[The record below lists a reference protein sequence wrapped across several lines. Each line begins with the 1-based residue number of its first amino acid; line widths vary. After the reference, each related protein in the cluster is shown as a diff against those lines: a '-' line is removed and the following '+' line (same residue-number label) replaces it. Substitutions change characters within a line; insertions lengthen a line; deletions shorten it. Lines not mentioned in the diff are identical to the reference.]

1 MRPPL
6 RLAGLRSAC
15 LPLVSA
21 LSVLPIAP
29 AARAQEPAAAPFEL
43 SAVEHVLVDDVH
55 PGPGGEPVVDV
66 YFRALTRY
74 RLPVEHLRPV
84 DVKVWQDGVEV
95 PAGSILSLRRIEEAG
110 LGIAAVIALDRSRT
124 MLGDPFERARAQAA
138 AFLAELAPP
147 DRAAIVAF
155 AGESEVVAGFD
166 VPLEEVRARLAALE
180 PDRTSMSTVVFDGIY
195 EAADLLRRSLSR
207 PRRGFAVV
215 FSDGRDGSSRHSL
228 EEILALAGGH
238 PAQPRIPIF
247 TIGYEGRG
255 ADGLDALRR
264 IAAASSADAAR
275 EVEAAAFYADVLRQM
290 RGSFV
295 LRFAAA
301 LDGAPHEVSIEV
313 EGHRETRG
321 APYPAVAR
329 APSVALQTPWQ
340 IPALVAAA
348 LLLALALVLSRRG
361 RQGPA
366 ARLRFLAGPL
376 AGREVELRA
385 ERTRLGALAENDVAI
400 PAPSVSRVHAEIR
413 REDDE
418 WRIVDL
424 DSTNGTHVNDALVT
438 SSPLRPGDRIRLGEV
453 ELIFER

>member
-1 MRPPL
+1 MTAPL
-6 RLAGLRSAC
+6 RLASLCSAC
-15 LPLVSA
+15 LFVVTAVSIV
-21 LSVLPIAP
+21 SV
-29 AARAQEPAAAPFEL
+29 ARAQEPGAAPFEL

-84 DVKVWQDGVEV
+84 DVKLSQDGVEV
-95 PAGSILSLRRIEEAG
+95 PASAVLSLRRIEEAG
-110 LGIAAVIALDRSRT
+110 LGVAAVIALDRSRT

-147 DRAAIVAF
+147 DRAALVAF

-180 PDRTSMSTVVFDGIY
+180 PDRTAMSTVVFDGIH
-195 EAADLLRRSLSR
+195 EAAELLRRSLSR

-238 PAQPRIPIF
+238 PAQPRLPIF

-275 EVEAAAFYADVLRQM
+275 EVDAAAFYGDVLRQM

-295 LRFAAA
+295 LRFAAE
-301 LDGAPHEVSIEV
+301 LDGAPHEVSIEI

-321 APYPAVAR
+321 AAYPAVSR

-340 IPALVAAA
+340 IPALVGAA

-361 RQGPA
+361 RRVPA
-366 ARLRFLAGPL
+366 ARLCFLAGPL
-376 AGREVELRA
+376 AGREVELHA
-385 ERTRLGALAENDVAI
+385 GRTRLGALAENDIAI
-400 PAPSVSRVHAEIR
+400 PAPSVSRFHAEIR
-413 REDDE
+413 CDDDE
-418 WRIVDL
+418 WLIVDL
-424 DSTNGTHVNDALVT
+424 DSTNGTHLNDARVT
-438 SSPLRPGDRIRLGEV
+438 SAPLRPGDRIRLGEV
-453 ELIFER
+453 ELLFER